1 MRLRQIAL
9 AAYDLAAVT
18 HALAEVFGLKVA
30 YNDPGIHH
38 YGLKNA
44 VLPAGAAFL
53 EVVEPIAPNASAGR
67 FLVRRGGDA
76 GYMVIIQA
84 ADAEA
89 EREWV
94 TSLGVRVVDDI
105 DTPAYRA
112 SHFHPADFGGMLVSI
127 DQQRTTTDYLD
138 PFGDWWPAGPGWRDA
153 RTGTVLDLVGITL
166 SNPDPNALAMLWSKL
181 LNTSLDPADALR
193 LPLNRGEIR
202 FCEGPDAFTSISG
215 IDLKVADAAG
225 TLDRARA
232 EGLDVDEDGGV
243 LIGGVRFRPV
253 E

>member
-9 AAYDLAAVT
+9 ASSNLDAVT
-18 HALAEVFGLKVA
+18 HALSSVFGLRVA
-30 YNDPGIHH
+30 FNDPHIHH

-44 VLPAGAAFL
+44 VMPAGTGFL
-53 EVVEPIAPNASAGR
+53 EVVQPIADNASAGR
-67 FLVRRGGDA
+67 FLARRGGDA

-89 EREWV
+89 ERARVE
-94 TSLGVRVVDDI
+94 SLGVRVVDDI
-105 DTPAYRA
+105 DSPDYRA

-127 DQQRTTTDYLD
+127 DQQRTTADYLD
-138 PFGDWWPAGPGWRDA
+138 PYGDWMPAGPDWRQA

-166 SNPDPNALAMLWSKL
+166 SHPDPEALAALWSKL
-181 LNTSLDPADALR
+181 LGADRDPENRLRQPLDH
-193 LPLNRGEIR
+193 GEIR
-202 FCEGPDAFTSISG
+202 FREAPGEMTWISR
-215 IDLKVADAAG
+215 IDLKVADVDDV
-225 TLDRARA
+225 LDRARGD
-232 EGLDVDEDGGV
+232 GLEVDEEGGV